1 MEVIKGGMDGAI
13 MWRVS
18 LEIRTTDVVKVIKA
32 MRAALEESGGRCDLI
47 DFHKIIN

>member
-32 MRAALEESGGRCDLI
+32 MRAALEESGGRCEVI
-47 DFHKIIN
+47 DFYKIKN